1 MIEIEG
7 SPHQLETFLYQL
19 QSEAPPL
26 AVIEHLA
33 NTTLAAVG
41 QRNFRIVESTG
52 GERRSTLVSPDIAT
66 CNECLGEIFNPANRR
81 YRYPFNNCTNCGPR
95 FTIVRD
101 VPYDR
106 PLTTMADFVMCT
118 DCSREYHDPG
128 DRRFHAQPISCP
140 RCGPTLMLVDRHG
153 ARVDFDPILKTAELL
168 RGGHVIAIKGIG
180 GYHLAA
186 DATNE
191 CAVATLRA
199 RKYREDKPFAVMVAD
214 IGLAR
219 MLAQIDPAEERL
231 LLGIRRPIVLLR
243 RRSDAN
249 LADSVAPGSR
259 VVGLMLPYAPLHH
272 LICRQLGAPMVLTS
286 GNVSD
291 EPIVY
296 RDDEAFERLGG
307 IADFF
312 LTHDRPIHT
321 RADDSVMRVFRGRD
335 FPVRRSRGYAPQP
348 VSLPWNVRHPILA
361 CGAELKNTFCLAKGH
376 HAFIS
381 HHIGNLENY
390 ETLRAFTEGIEHYRR
405 LFAIDPAIVA
415 YDLHPEF
422 LSTKYALELADVE
435 LVGVQHHHAHVAACL
450 ADNREEAPAIGVAFD
465 GLGYGN
471 DSTMWGGEFIVADLL
486 DFERVG
492 HLETIAMPGGAI
504 AIKQPWRMAAAYLD
518 ALYGDSIPGDLDV
531 IRRNARHWP
540 LAVQLVRAKIN
551 APLTSSVGRLFDAVA
566 AILGIR
572 DSINYEGQA
581 AIELE
586 QRAIETEHLVYDIGA
601 SAGESVL
608 LRGKD
613 LIRAVVEDL
622 RDGAPSGI
630 IATRFHNTLA
640 RMIVDAC
647 SEIRSRRGLGIV
659 ALSGGVFQNMFLLGR
674 TVSGLERNGFR
685 VLTHSRVPTND
696 GGISFGQAAVAASRD
711 RACQG

>member
-1 MIEIEG
+1 MAAI
-7 SPHQLETFLYQL
+7 FLFV
-19 QSEAPPL
+19 A
-26 AVIEHLA
+26 
-33 NTTLAAVG
+33 LAAM
-41 QRNFRIVESTG
+41 
-52 GERRSTLVSPDIAT
+52 RRSL
-66 CNECLGEIFNPANRR
+66 F
-81 YRYPFNNCTNCGPR
+81 
-95 FTIVRD
+95 
-101 VPYDR
+101 
-106 PLTTMADFVMCT
+106 
-118 DCSREYHDPG
+118 
-128 DRRFHAQPISCP
+128 RFH
-140 RCGPTLMLVDRHG
+140 GM
-153 ARVDFDPILKTAELL
+153 
-168 RGGHVIAIKGIG
+168 
-180 GYHLAA
+180 
-186 DATNE
+186 
-191 CAVATLRA
+191 
-199 RKYREDKPFAVMVAD
+199 FA
-214 IGLAR
+214 
-219 MLAQIDPAEERL
+219 
-231 LLGIRRPIVLLR
+231 
-243 RRSDAN
+243 S
-249 LADSVAPGSR
+249 
-259 VVGLMLPYAPLHH
+259 
-272 LICRQLGAPMVLTS
+272 
-286 GNVSD
+286 
-291 EPIVY
+291 
-296 RDDEAFERLGG
+296 
-307 IADFF
+307 
-312 LTHDRPIHT
+312 
-321 RADDSVMRVFRGRD
+321 
-335 FPVRRSRGYAPQP
+335 
-348 VSLPWNVRHPILA
+348 PILA

-376 HAFIS
+376 HAFLS

-435 LVGVQHHHAHVAACL
+435 LIGVQHHHAHVAACL
-450 ADNREEAPAIGVAFD
+450 ADNREEGPAIGVAFD

-492 HLETIAMPGGAI
+492 HLETIAMPGGAM

-518 ALYGDSIPGDLDV
+518 AIYGDSIPGDLDV

-540 LAVQLVRAKIN
+540 LAVQLVRGKIN

-586 QRAIETEHLVYDIGA
+586 QRAIETEHLDYDIGA

-647 SEIRSRRGLGIV
+647 NDNSFAPRTWNRG
-659 ALSGGVFQNMFLLGR
+659 A
-674 TVSGLERNGFR
+674 
-685 VLTHSRVPTND
+685 
-696 GGISFGQAAVAASRD
+696 
-711 RACQG
+711 